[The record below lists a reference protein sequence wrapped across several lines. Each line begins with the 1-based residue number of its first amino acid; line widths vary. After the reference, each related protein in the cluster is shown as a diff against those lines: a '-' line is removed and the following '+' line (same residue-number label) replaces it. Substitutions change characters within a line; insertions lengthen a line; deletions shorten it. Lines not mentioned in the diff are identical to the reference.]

1 MPPFDLTLPQF
12 NTVQTAP
19 DACSRWLA
27 AFRKWR
33 RRRKAIADLQALSDR
48 SLADIGIE
56 RSEIR
61 SVVMSGSRD
70 ASRFQRWLA

>member
-1 MPPFDLTLPQF
+1 MSLFDSAQQHPSAGAAL
-12 NTVQTAP
+12 A
-19 DACSRWLA
+19 DAFAQALA
-27 AFRKWR
+27 DFAKWR
-33 RRRKAIADLQALSDR
+33 RRRKAIADLRALSDR

-70 ASRFQRWLA
+70 ASRRTR